1 MHVTVCICTYRRTD
15 MLRRLLTDVASQDSH
30 GQFEFSV
37 VVVDND
43 PERSAEVVTAEC
55 ASASAIKMKYD
66 TEPQRN
72 IALVRNKT
80 LQNAQGDAIAF
91 IDDDEFPVK
100 DWLFNLV
107 KTSRELNVAGVLGPV
122 RPDFPAAAPAWVRR
136 GGFYHRPEHETGYL
150 MPWPECRTG
159 NVLLLRR
166 IFAKDAPAFD
176 PNFPSGGEDVD
187 FFRRMTE
194 AGHKFVW
201 CNEAVAYETVPPD
214 RWKRSILFKR
224 ALQRGANSLRNPRGR
239 IKGVIKACL
248 AVPLYVLALP
258 FLQLAGHHLFM
269 KYAVKLCDH
278 AGRLMACLGIQPL
291 RERQM

>member
-15 MLRRLLTDVASQDSH
+15 MLRRLLTDVARQDSH
-30 GQFEFSV
+30 GQFDFSV

-43 PERSAEVVTAEC
+43 PERSAEAVTKEY
-55 ASASAIKMKYD
+55 ASASTIKMKYD
-66 TEPQRN
+66 VEPRRN

-80 LQNAQGDAIAF
+80 LENAQGDAIAF
-91 IDDDEFPVK
+91 IDDDEFPVQ
-100 DWLFNLV
+100 DWLYLLV
-107 KTSRELNVAGVLGPV
+107 KTSRELDVAGVLGPV
-122 RPDFPAAAPAWVRR
+122 RPDFPADAPTWVRR
-136 GGFYHRPEHETGYL
+136 GGFYHRPEHETGFI

-159 NVLLLRR
+159 NVLLQRR
-166 IFAKDAPAFD
+166 IFPKEGPVFD

-187 FFRRMTE
+187 FFRRMSE
-194 AGHKFVW
+194 AGHKFAW

-214 RWKRSILFKR
+214 RWKRGVLFKR

-239 IKGVIKACL
+239 IKGVLKAVL
-248 AVPLYVLALP
+248 AVPLYVLVLP

-269 KYAVKLCDH
+269 KYAVKMCDH
-278 AGRLMACLGIQPL
+278 AGRLLACLGFMPV